1 MRGLDVVP
9 VGLVLALAGTVGVM
23 TVRSSSPLPVP
34 ATRRDTI
41 QIDAVAPT
49 AVAIGSRRESVVLN
63 RTRAD
68 VQSELRRSRL
78 AAPDF
83 DRDDVLRR
91 LGYGASGTY
100 IMAMLAEDSGA
111 ARWPDRPME
120 PIRVWVDPASRIPDW
135 RADYARAAR
144 EAFEQWRSAGIPVR
158 VNFLVD
164 SAGAEVRVTWVDR
177 FDDERIGSTRRYRD
191 QHWWLV
197 AGDITLALHT
207 SNGTPLPLEVVA
219 ATAVHE
225 AGHLLGLNHSPDAAD
240 IMASRHHGVHVPS
253 PADLATMRLLYSIPP
268 GRLR

>member
-9 VGLVLALAGTVGVM
+9 VGLVLALAGTVGVLA
-23 TVRSSSPLPVP
+23 VRSSSPSP
-34 ATRRDTI
+34 APAARQDTPRI
-41 QIDAVAPT
+41 EALTPAAVAL
-49 AVAIGSRRESVVLN
+49 GSRLESVVLN

-68 VQSELRRSRL
+68 VRSELRRSGL
-78 AAPDF
+78 SAPEF

-100 IMAMLAEDSGA
+100 IMAMLEEDSGA
-111 ARWPDRPME
+111 ARWPDRPVE
-120 PIRVWVDPASRIPDW
+120 PIRVWVDPLSRIPDW
-135 RADYARAAR
+135 RADYAGAAR
-144 EAFEQWRSAGIPVR
+144 GAFEQWRSAGIPVR

-207 SNGTPLPLEVVA
+207 SRGTPLPPEVVA

-240 IMASRHHGVHVPS
+240 IMAARHHGVHEPS